1 MQLTQIRLRKP
12 RRVFPFLCDPGFALQ
27 RDEPCIVQTDRGTEW
42 GVCLLPPEPVP
53 YEMERRYSMRVI
65 RKANPEDHENQN
77 YLIGEEKKAR
87 RVGIEKIQRHN
98 LPMKLV
104 DVEYTFDKQKVIFYF
119 TAEDRVDFRDL
130 VRDLAHDLRARIE
143 LRHIQVRDEAK
154 MVGGI
159 GGCGRELCC
168 TTWLNDF
175 MPISMRMA
183 KRQNLSLNPSKIS
196 GQCGRLLCCLSYEN
210 DQYEAA
216 RREAKANEAAER
228 ARRAEAGE
236 DEDEA
241 DSPRQE
247 APRERGN
254 DRGQE
259 RGGER
264 GARQE
269 RGPRRDD
276 RGGGRP
282 DGRRDEPRG
291 RGGEGNRDRG
301 PQREQRGGGQRPQG
315 GGGPRDGQPRG
326 DRDRNRGGGE
336 RGPRP
341 QGDGQRRDER
351 ERRPQPEPQAPRA
364 DASADAEGGN
374 NN

>member
-12 RRVFPFLCDPGFALQ
+12 RRVFPFLCDANFSLQ
-27 RDEPCIVQTDRGTEW
+27 RDEPCIVTTDRGTEW
-42 GVCLLPPEPVP
+42 GTCLLPPEPVP
-53 YEMERRYSMRVI
+53 YEMERRYTMRVL
-65 RKANPEDHENQN
+65 RKATAEDHETQV
-77 YLIGEEKKAR
+77 YLVTEEKKAR
-87 RVGIEKIQRHN
+87 RIGIEKIQRHN
-98 LPMKLV
+98 MPMKLV

-216 RREAKANEAAER
+216 RREAKAQEQAER
-228 ARRAEAGE
+228 TRRIEAGE
-236 DEDEA
+236 PEDDRDA
-241 DSPRQE
+241 PRQE
-247 APRERGN
+247 APRERGGA
-254 DRGQE
+254 DRP
-259 RGGER
+259 
-264 GARQE
+264 E

-276 RGGGRP
+276 RNARP
-282 DGRRDEPRG
+282 EGRRDENRG
-291 RGGEGNRDRG
+291 RGNEGPREGNNRDRG
-301 PQREQRGGGQRPQG
+301 PQRDQRGGGGQRPQG
-315 GGGPRDGQPRG
+315 NAPREGQQGGGDRN
-326 DRDRNRGGGE
+326 RDRNRD

-341 QGDGQRRDER
+341 PGGGNRSDQR
-351 ERRPQPEPQAPRA
+351 ERRPQGDEAPQGAPPQAE
-364 DASADAEGGN
+364 ASDGGEIN
-374 NN
+374 N